1 MRPTDTEIDELL
13 ATRTTHRS
21 TFQDDAVTFLRT
33 SAETGGEYTLVH
45 LVAGP
50 GAGVPR
56 HYHLHSSEHF
66 EVLEGAL
73 TIEVAKQPR
82 VVLPGEEATVPV
94 NTVHRW
100 VNQGSSTVRA
110 LAEIT
115 PASEGFEKGLPILY
129 GLAGD
134 GRSTAKGVPRDPL
147 VTAWITEL
155 TDMRLPGISRV
166 AGPVIHALAQRARA
180 RGLDRELEQRYC
192 R

>member
-1 MRPTDTEIDELL
+1 MRLTQVEIDELL
-13 ATRTTHRS
+13 ATRTTHRN
-21 TFQDDAVTFLRT
+21 TFQNDAVTFLRT

-45 LVAGP
+45 LVAEP

-73 TIEVAKQPR
+73 TVEVARQPH

-100 VNQGSSTVRA
+100 MNQGSSTVRV

-129 GLAGD
+129 GLAGS
-134 GRSTAKGVPRDPL
+134 GRSTSQGVPRDPL
-147 VTAWITEL
+147 VAAWIMEL

-166 AGPVIHALAQRARA
+166 AGPVIHALAQSARA
-180 RGLDRELEQRYC
+180 RGVDRELEERYC